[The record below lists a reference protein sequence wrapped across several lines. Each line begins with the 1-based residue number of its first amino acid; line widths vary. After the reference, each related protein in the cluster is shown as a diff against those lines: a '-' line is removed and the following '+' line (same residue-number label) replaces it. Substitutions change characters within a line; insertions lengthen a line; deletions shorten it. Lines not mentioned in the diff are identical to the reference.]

1 MFRRCS
7 PGWKGKRYP
16 FSEGNRKG
24 RHGGRSYIAGHTA
37 ALAGVGW
44 VEGNRQEAKLRHFLC
59 VQAGGLLLYRT
70 ERTADGNSG
79 QLALC
84 AFRLYISAASVMP

>member
-24 RHGGRSYIAGHTA
+24 RHGGRSDIAGHTA
-37 ALAGVGW
+37 ALASVGW
-44 VEGNRQEAKLRHFLC
+44 VEGNRQEAKLCHFLC

-70 ERTADGNSG
+70 ERTADGNDG
-79 QLALC
+79 QLAHHNSLAC
-84 AFRLYISAASVMP
+84 TYPPPV